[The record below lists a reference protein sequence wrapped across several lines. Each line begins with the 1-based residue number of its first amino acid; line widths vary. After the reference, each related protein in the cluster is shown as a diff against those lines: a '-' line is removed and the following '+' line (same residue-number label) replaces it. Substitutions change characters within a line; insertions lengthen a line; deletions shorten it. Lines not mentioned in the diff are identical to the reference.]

1 MWVVEQVGRAAAF
14 LNKVHNCI
22 NYIIIYIYI
31 YILHLPRRFGRRF
44 GLAALRVGEW
54 RLLQRGDYSGRLRR
68 PLNAPHSHGRHWIL
82 LLHRL
87 LLLLLPAASPS
98 RASVIG
104 RCHALLRQP
113 PEITPLLLI
122 PARKLRIWVLS
133 LQRRIRP
140 TCTSPINLLSSSF
153 RRRRRRYV
161 RMRISGRRRPPAQQ
175 IASGCFLHFC
185 CF

>member
-1 MWVVEQVGRAAAF
+1 MYMF
-14 LNKVHNCI
+14 
-22 NYIIIYIYI
+22 
-31 YILHLPRRFGRRF
+31 LHLPRRFGRRF

-54 RLLQRGDYSGRLRR
+54 RLLQRGDYSGRFRR

-87 LLLLLPAASPS
+87 QLLLLPVASTS

-104 RCHALLRQP
+104 RCYALLRQP
-113 PEITPLLLI
+113 PEITLLLI

-140 TCTSPINLLSSSF
+140 SCTSPINLLSSPF
-153 RRRRRRYV
+153 RRRRRYV
-161 RMRISGRRRPPAQQ
+161 RMRISSRRRPPAQQ
-175 IASGCFLHFC
+175 IAIGIFLHF
-185 CF
+185 FSRPFVVSKLHFPSSV